1 MNRSVGVLAAAGVLA
16 ACASPVTPPV
26 NPWTVAQ
33 ATVDPVAYRSPLP
46 RDVHLGNKPLREA
59 HGQNCAS
66 TVTFPP
72 SPPAVFVGSALL
84 LEELPWPSA
93 LAAFG
98 SDGYAK
104 AMARARRSV
113 GGKDLFDVRADLRTT
128 SILGVWTRS
137 CIEVHA
143 LSVP

>member
-1 MNRSVGVLAAAGVLA
+1 MSRRLGGFIAAGVVA
-16 ACASPVTPPV
+16 GCATPVTPAV
-26 NPWTVAQ
+26 NPATLVQ
-33 ATVDPVAYRSPLP
+33 ATVDAAAYRSPLP
-46 RDVHLGNKPLREA
+46 RDVHLDGRPLREA
-59 HGQNCAS
+59 SGETCVTAL
-66 TVTFPP
+66 TFPP
-72 SPPAVFVGSALL
+72 SPPAVFFGSNLVVQA
-84 LEELPWPSA
+84 LPWPSA

-98 SDGYAK
+98 DDGYAK
-104 AMARARRSV
+104 AVARARGSV